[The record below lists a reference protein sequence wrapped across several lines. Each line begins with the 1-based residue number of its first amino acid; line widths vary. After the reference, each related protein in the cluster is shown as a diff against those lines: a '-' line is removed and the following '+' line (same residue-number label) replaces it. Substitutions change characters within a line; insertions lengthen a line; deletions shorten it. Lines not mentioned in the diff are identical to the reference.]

1 MKPVN
6 NSASPPSKR
15 PAPLHGGPVSPWPR
29 RVRQLIR
36 ASAALAVTCALIAVV
51 SVVSAGLCA
60 HRHAET
66 DVGKNDLP
74 VHPFHRHV
82 FETAIEIGSQ
92 RCVRAEFTQEILF
105 GRFSVAT
112 FRQGRKILGENA
124 LTLYRMASPVETVA

>member
-51 SVVSAGLCA
+51 SVIALTGATALGAMPISLALLIIAVVMYTTAGLRPLTVA
-60 HRHAET
+60 LAVAAVLT
-66 DVGKNDLP
+66 IY
-74 VHPFHRHV
+74 
-82 FETAIEIGSQ
+82 TAGSDTAWLEVELVLNAL
-92 RCVRAEFTQEILF
+92 VRALRAIT
-105 GRFSVAT
+105 G
-112 FRQGRKILGENA
+112 
-124 LTLYRMASPVETVA
+124 